1 MTVYYGSQTGTSESF
16 AQQIE
21 REGPDKGFFVHVI
34 DLEDV
39 TPDDV
44 LSEQRRDDDVSK
56 AVFLV
61 ATYGEGEPTDNS
73 AEFLRDLKVK
83 SGLIAPDEEEKK
95 ELEPM
100 QAEAYF
106 AGTRFLCFWTRKSTV

>member
-1 MTVYYGSQTGTSESF
+1 MSVYYGSQTGTSESF

-21 REGPDKGFFVHVI
+21 REGKDKGFFVHVI

-39 TPDDV
+39 SVDQI
-44 LSEQRRDDDVSK
+44 LAEERRDDEVSK

-73 AEFLRDLKVK
+73 AEFLRELKVK
-83 SGLIAPDEEEKK
+83 AGLV
-95 ELEPM
+95 
-100 QAEAYF
+100 
-106 AGTRFLCFWTRKSTV
+106 GT